1 MTVKCQHWGPVS
13 ETETRFGKCHLNYY
27 GGYPSKGVCEKHCPA
42 FKLQNPTV
50 ENMEVSS
57 APIIQSLQDLNATIT
72 AARERRIDM
81 TPQRK
86 RIPWREFI
94 IGSESVGFGDTVK
107 YWIEKV
113 SFGMIKQ
120 KEGCGCER
128 RQHLLN
134 KWFPYRS

>member
-1 MTVKCQHWGPVS
+1 MSVNCQHWGPVS
-13 ETETRFGKCHLNYY
+13 ETETRFGKCHFNYY

-50 ENMEVSS
+50 EGKEANV
-57 APIIQSLQDLNATIT
+57 ATLQSLRDLDAKVIAN
-72 AARERRIDM
+72 REKRIDM
-81 TPQRK
+81 TPPRK
-86 RIPWREFI
+86 RIPWREEI

-120 KEGCGCER
+120 KPGCGCER

-134 KWFPYRS
+134 KWFPYGS

>member
-1 MTVKCQHWGPVS
+1 MSVNCQHWGPVS

-50 ENMEVSS
+50 EGKEANV
-57 APIIQSLQDLNATIT
+57 ATLQSLRDRDAKVIAN
-72 AARERRIDM
+72 REKRIDM
-81 TPQRK
+81 TPPRK
-86 RIPWREFI
+86 RIPWREAI

-120 KEGCGCER
+120 KPGCGCER

-134 KWFPYRS
+134 KWFPYGS

>member
-1 MTVKCQHWGPVS
+1 MSVNCQHWGPVS
-13 ETETRFGKCHLNYY
+13 KAETRFGKCHLNYY

-42 FKLQNPTV
+42 FKIQNPTV
-50 ENMEVSS
+50 EGKEANV
-57 APIIQSLQDLNATIT
+57 ATIQSL
-72 AARERRIDM
+72 RELDAKVIANRKKRIDM
-81 TPQRK
+81 TPPRK
-86 RIPWREFI
+86 RIPWREAI

-120 KEGCGCER
+120 KPGCGCER

-134 KWFPYRS
+134 KWFPYGS